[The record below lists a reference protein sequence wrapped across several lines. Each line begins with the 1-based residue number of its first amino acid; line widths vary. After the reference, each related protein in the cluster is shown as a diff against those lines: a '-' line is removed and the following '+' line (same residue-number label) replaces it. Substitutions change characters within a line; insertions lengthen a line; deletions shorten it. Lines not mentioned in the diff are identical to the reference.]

1 MITIDLK
8 SIYYH
13 EQNYGVTIN
22 MILKIISSAVVSIL
36 ILSCSSSTQLT
47 DIYIDKNFAGEELK
61 KVLVLGIAKE
71 DWKKKVYENEF
82 RSQLLKHN
90 VEVLTAWQELPKG
103 EELTRETFKKYFKDK
118 NVDAVLV
125 AIAAGES
132 TEETL
137 YSGGTSHVYMGFY
150 GFYFSTASVF
160 YSPGYLSEE
169 KIVHMKTN
177 LYETNEGNIIWSA
190 RSQSYEPKNT
200 KEVIQTVSRNV
211 VDELYLA
218 GFVK

>member
-1 MITIDLK
+1 
-8 SIYYH
+8 
-13 EQNYGVTIN
+13 
-22 MILKIISSAVVSIL
+22 MILNITSLAIASIL
-36 ILSCSSSTQLT
+36 LISCSSSTQLT
-47 DIYIDKNFAGEELK
+47 DIYKDEAFSGKELK

-82 RSQLLKHN
+82 RSELRKHN
-90 VEVLTAWQELPKG
+90 IEVLTAWQELPEG
-103 EELTRETFKKYFKDK
+103 EKLTKESFEKYFKDK

-150 GFYFSTASVF
+150 GFYFSTSTLF
-160 YSPGYLSEE
+160 YSPGYLAEE

-177 LYETNEGNIIWSA
+177 LYETGEGKIIWSA

-218 GFVK
+218 GFLK

>member
-1 MITIDLK
+1 
-8 SIYYH
+8 
-13 EQNYGVTIN
+13 
-22 MILKIISSAVVSIL
+22 MILKIISLCIVSIL
-36 ILSCSSSTQLT
+36 LLSCSSSAQLT
-47 DIYIDKNFAGEELK
+47 DIYINESFTGKEIK
-61 KVLVLGIAKE
+61 KILVLGIAKE
-71 DWKKKVYENEF
+71 EWKKKVYENEF
-82 RSQLLKHN
+82 RTQLLKHN
-90 VEVLTAWQELPKG
+90 IEVLTAWQELPNG
-103 EELTRETFKKYFKDK
+103 EDLNKETFKKYFKDK

-169 KIVHMKTN
+169 KTVHMKTN
-177 LYETNEGNIIWSA
+177 LYETDEGEIIWSA
-190 RSQSYEPKNT
+190 RSKSYEPKNT

-211 VDELYLA
+211 VDELYLE

>member
-1 MITIDLK
+1 MF
-8 SIYYH
+8 
-13 EQNYGVTIN
+13 
-22 MILKIISSAVVSIL
+22 LKITSLAIISIF

-47 DIYIDKNFAGEELK
+47 EIYVDKNFAGKELK

-71 DWKKKVYENEF
+71 EWKKKVYENEF
-82 RSQLLKHN
+82 RTELRKHN
-90 VEVLTAWQELPKG
+90 IEVLTAWQELPKG
-103 EELTRETFKKYFKDK
+103 EKLTKETFEKYFNDK

-125 AIAAGES
+125 AIATGES

-137 YSGGTSHVYMGFY
+137 YSGGASHVYMGFY
-150 GFYFSTASVF
+150 GFYFSTSTLF
-160 YSPGYLSEE
+160 YSPGYLAEE

-177 LYETNEGNIIWSA
+177 LYETGEGKIIWSA

-200 KEVIQTVSRNV
+200 KEVIQRVSRNV
-211 VDELYLA
+211 IDELFLA

>member
-1 MITIDLK
+1 MT
-8 SIYYH
+8 
-13 EQNYGVTIN
+13 
-22 MILKIISSAVVSIL
+22 LKITNLAILSI
-36 ILSCSSSTQLT
+36 IIISCSSSTQLT
-47 DIYIDKNFAGEELK
+47 DIYKDETFAGKEIK

-90 VEVLTAWQELPKG
+90 LEVLTAWQELPKG
-103 EELTRETFKKYFKDK
+103 EDLNKETFKKYFNDK

-125 AIAAGES
+125 VIAAGES

-137 YSGGTSHVYMGFY
+137 YSGGASHVYMGFY

-177 LYETNEGNIIWSA
+177 LYETDEGKIIWSA

>member
-1 MITIDLK
+1 MT
-8 SIYYH
+8 
-13 EQNYGVTIN
+13 
-22 MILKIISSAVVSIL
+22 LKIISLCIVSIL
-36 ILSCSSSTQLT
+36 LLSCSSSTQLT
-47 DIYIDKNFAGEELK
+47 NIYVDETFAGKELK

-71 DWKKKVYENEF
+71 EWKKKVYENEF
-82 RSQLLKHN
+82 RTQLLRHN

-103 EELTRETFKKYFKDK
+103 EDLNKETFEKYFKEK

-177 LYETNEGNIIWSA
+177 LYETDEGEIIWSA
-190 RSQSYEPKNT
+190 KSQSYEPKNT
-200 KEVIQTVSRNV
+200 KDVIQTVSRNV

>member
-1 MITIDLK
+1 
-8 SIYYH
+8 
-13 EQNYGVTIN
+13 
-22 MILKIISSAVVSIL
+22 MILKIASLAIFSLIL
-36 ILSCSSSTQLT
+36 LSCSSSTQLT
-47 DIYIDKNFAGEELK
+47 DIYKNESFTGKEIK
-61 KVLVLGIAKE
+61 KILVLGIAKE

-82 RSQLLKHN
+82 RSQLLKHD

-103 EELTRETFKKYFKDK
+103 EDLNKETFEKYFKDK

-177 LYETNEGNIIWSA
+177 LYETDEGKIIWSA

-200 KEVIQTVSRNV
+200 KDVIQTVSRNV
-211 VDELYLA
+211 VDELYLE